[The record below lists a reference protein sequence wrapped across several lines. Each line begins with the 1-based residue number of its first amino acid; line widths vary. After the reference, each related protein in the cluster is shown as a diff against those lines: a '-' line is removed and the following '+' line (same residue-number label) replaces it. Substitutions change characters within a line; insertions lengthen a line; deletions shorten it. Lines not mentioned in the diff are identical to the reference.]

1 LEIEDTQEEPIVLN
15 IDNLGAMKLA
25 ENPVHHKRTKY
36 IDIKYHHLR
45 ELVENQ
51 EILRKYCPS
60 EDMMA
65 DILTKNFSKQKHI
78 KFVNM
83 IKLNLN

>member
-15 IDNLGAMKLA
+15 IDNQGAMKLA
-25 ENPVHHKRTKY
+25 ENPVHHKRTKH

-51 EILRKYCPS
+51 EILLKYCPS

-65 DILTKNFSKQKHI
+65 DILTKNLSKQKHI